1 MFPDRATRCVTKL
14 IRGRTDSICAA
25 DPYKLAAMR
34 NTNRLVSHLSHSCP
48 DAHGRLAVALT
59 VAGLLMAGCGSTAEQ
74 LADAAQS
81 RPTPTIEIVMNL
93 NTPSALPEAAVTPSP
108 ISVPTP
114 APAPTQ
120 PPAARVDV
128 RVVAQGFGQ
137 DGRQVGYAFLVENPN
152 AGLAVE
158 NTQYQ
163 LAAYD
168 DAGAV
173 VETDSGYIQFL
184 LPGQQIGV
192 ADTMYL
198 DEGVALSRI
207 EVQLSQGKATAFE
220 PTAWIEVERAR
231 YIEGRYS
238 RYATA
243 VLSNPFDRDITNLVV
258 SAVAYDDAGQIIGGG
273 FTYLNFLLA
282 GGATGVR
289 VSIEGLS
296 QVARVEVY
304 ATLSGLSTLNTAR
317 AQPADAQAV
326 TIIDAGF
333 GQDGQSAGYGFLAR
347 NPNANYAVERSMYR
361 LTAYAAD
368 GTVVSAEEGYIELL
382 LPGQT
387 LGVAGDLYLA
397 ENTAIERVEA
407 QLYPGQYVKS
417 EALPSFDAENV
428 VYLAGDYASRV
439 TGQILNP
446 YAKDI
451 TQMRVSAIAY
461 DAAGKIIGGGF
472 TFLDF
477 APASG
482 RAAVEV
488 NVTTAGPPARV
499 ELHAAVSGLSD
510 FK

>member
-1 MFPDRATRCVTKL
+1 MALIVT
-14 IRGRTDSICAA
+14 
-25 DPYKLAAMR
+25 
-34 NTNRLVSHLSHSCP
+34 
-48 DAHGRLAVALT
+48 
-59 VAGLLMAGCGSTAEQ
+59 GLLMAGCGSTTEQ
-74 LADAAQS
+74 LADAAKSQ
-81 RPTPTIEIVMNL
+81 PTPTIEIVMKL
-93 NTPSALPEAAVTPSP
+93 NTPSAPPEAAATPS
-108 ISVPTP
+108 PTP
-114 APAPTQ
+114 APTPTQ

-137 DGRQVGYAFLVENPN
+137 NGRQAGYAFLVENPN

-163 LAAYD
+163 VAAYD

-220 PTAWIEVERAR
+220 PTAWIDVGRTR

-243 VLSNPFDRDITNLVV
+243 VLSNPFERDITNLVV

-273 FTYLNFLLA
+273 FTYLNFLPA
-282 GGATGVR
+282 GGITGAR
-289 VSIEGLS
+289 VPIEGLS
-296 QVARVEVY
+296 PVARVDVY
-304 ATLSGLSTLNTAR
+304 ATLSGLSTLNAAQAR
-317 AQPADAQAV
+317 PADAQAL
-326 TIIDAGF
+326 TIVDAGF
-333 GQDGQSAGYGFLAR
+333 GQDGQSAGYGLLAR

-368 GTVVSAEEGYIELL
+368 GTVVNAEEGYIELL

-387 LGVAGDLYLA
+387 LGVGGDMYLVDNA
-397 ENTAIERVEA
+397 AIERIEA
-407 QLYPGQYVKS
+407 QIYPGQYVKS
-417 EALPSFDAENV
+417 EALPFFEAENV
-428 VYLAGDYASRV
+428 VYLAGDYTSRV
-439 TGQILNP
+439 TGQIINP

-461 DAAGKIIGGGF
+461 DGGGKIIGGGF

-477 APASG
+477 APANG
-482 RAAVEV
+482 KAAVEV
-488 NVTTAGPPARV
+488 RVTTTGAPARV